1 MDQDAPDAL
10 DRTANVVSFLSRRR
24 VVTEAAFLLPHLR
37 AGDRVL
43 DCGCGPGRI
52 TRELAEAVGPTGT
65 LVGVDLTIEGVRPT
79 FEPATDTRAPVR
91 FQAADICHLPFPDAS
106 FDVVFAHVLFGH
118 LDMPVAA
125 AREIMRVL
133 RPGGLIAMRS
143 PDWGGFLPDPQGRN
157 VAHAVRSYQARSTG
171 ARGAVLTGAKLARL
185 LRRSG
190 AERVEPSASYEIYEM
205 DGISLDYLACRL
217 EALDPKAADALRTWS
232 CDPDAVFA
240 HVWSEAL
247 GRKPAA

>member
-1 MDQDAPDAL
+1 MDQDATDTL

-24 VVTEAAFLLPHLR
+24 VSTEAAFLLPHLR
-37 AGDRVL
+37 PGDRVL
-43 DCGCGPGRI
+43 DCGCGTGRI
-52 TRELAEAVGPTGT
+52 TREMAEAVGPTGSA
-65 LVGVDLTIEGVRPT
+65 VGVDLMVEVRPA
-79 FEPATDTRAPVR
+79 FEPATQDRAPIS
-91 FQAADICHLPFPDAS
+91 FKAADIGALPFPDAS

-143 PDWGGFLPDPQGRN
+143 PDWGGFLPDPEGRN
-157 VAHAVRSYQARSTG
+157 VAHAVRAYQARSIG
-171 ARGAVLTGAKLARL
+171 ARGAVLTARRLARL

-190 AERVEPSASYEIYEM
+190 AERVEPSSSCEIYQM
-205 DGISLDYLACRL
+205 SGVSLDYLARRMD
-217 EALDPKAADALRTWS
+217 AMDPKAADALRTWS
-232 CDPDAVFA
+232 CDPDAMFA
-240 HVWSEAL
+240 HVWTEAL

>member
-1 MDQDAPDAL
+1 MDQDATDAT
-10 DRTANVVSFLSRRR
+10 DRTADVISFLSRRR
-24 VVTEAAFLLPHLR
+24 VTSEASFLLPHLR
-37 AGDRVL
+37 AGDKVL
-43 DCGCGPGRI
+43 DCGCGAGRI
-52 TRELAEAVGPTGT
+52 TRELAHAVGPSGQV
-65 LVGVDLTIEGVRPT
+65 VGVDLLIEPSDAA
-79 FEPATDTRAPVR
+79 FAPATETHGAIR
-91 FQAADICHLPFPDAS
+91 FQAADVGALPFADAS

-157 VAHAVRSYQARSTG
+157 VAHAVRSYQAKSTG
-171 ARGAVLTGAKLARL
+171 ARGAVLTAQRLSRL

-190 AERVEPSASYEIYEM
+190 AERVEPSSSCEIYQM
-205 DGISLDYLACRL
+205 DGVSLDYLARRMD
-217 EALDPKAADALRTWS
+217 AMDPRAADALRTWS
-232 CDPDAVFA
+232 CDPDAMFA

>member
-1 MDQDAPDAL
+1 MDQDAPDIE

-24 VVTEAAFLLPHLR
+24 AVTEAAFLLPHLR

-43 DCGCGPGRI
+43 DCGCGSGRI
-52 TRELAEAVGPTGT
+52 ARELAQAVGPGGSV
-65 LVGVDLTIEGVRPT
+65 VGVDLTIEGVRPA
-79 FEPATDTRAPVR
+79 FEPASETHAAIR
-91 FQAADICHLPFPDAS
+91 FQAAELSALPFPDAS

-118 LDMPVAA
+118 LDMPAAA

-133 RPGGLIAMRS
+133 SPGGLIAMRS
-143 PDWGGFLPDPQGRN
+143 PDWGGFLPDPLGRN

-171 ARGAVLTGAKLARL
+171 ARGAVLTGSKLTRL

-190 AERVEPSASYEIYEM
+190 AERIEPSASYEIYEM
-205 DGISLDYLACRL
+205 DGVSLDYLACRM
-217 EALDPKAADALRTWS
+217 ESLDPHAADALRTWS
-232 CDPDAVFA
+232 CDPDAMFA